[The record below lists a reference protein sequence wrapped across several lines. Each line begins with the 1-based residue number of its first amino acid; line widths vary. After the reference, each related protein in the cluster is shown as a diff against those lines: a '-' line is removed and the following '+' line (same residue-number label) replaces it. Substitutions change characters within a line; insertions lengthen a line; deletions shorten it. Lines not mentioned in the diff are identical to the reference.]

1 MVIKAQHITLIALL
15 VSTPF
20 LFHSAKSQQCLD
32 FVLGENSVAALNEA
46 LKSELQRLKV
56 ATGQM
61 GNQMMMNFA
70 GPPHAFGGGN
80 QQVFHHP
87 SQAMPPFLA
96 MQQQQQQHPNQPLH
110 PLQTQQQLQ
119 QAALSLNMKGPAAVA
134 PPGQWQWGG
143 GDAWSESSS
152 S

>member
-1 MVIKAQHITLIALL
+1 LL
-15 VSTPF
+15 
-20 LFHSAKSQQCLD
+20 SAKQVNQQHKH
-32 FVLGENSVAALNEA
+32 NPVAALNEA

-96 MQQQQQQHPNQPLH
+96 MQQQHQQNWWGPNP
-110 PLQTQQQLQ
+110 
-119 QAALSLNMKGPAAVA
+119 
-134 PPGQWQWGG
+134 
-143 GDAWSESSS
+143 
-152 S
+152 

>member
-1 MVIKAQHITLIALL
+1 LL
-15 VSTPF
+15 
-20 LFHSAKSQQCLD
+20 SAKQVNEQHKH
-32 FVLGENSVAALNEA
+32 NPVAALNEA

-70 GPPHAFGGGN
+70 GPPHPFGGGN

-96 MQQQQQQHPNQPLH
+96 MQQHPNQPLH
-110 PLQTQQQLQ
+110 PLQTQQLQ
-119 QAALSLNMKGPAAVA
+119 QAALNLNVKGPAAP
-134 PPGQWQWGG
+134 PPGQWQWG